1 MRARGQRIL
10 ATLILPVV
18 IGLGAVPARG
28 QQAMVKPPDSA
39 MEELKAKYRRPATV
53 PFPKENGFTRD
64 RELLGR
70 TLFFD
75 PRLSS
80 SNFISCATC
89 HNPAFSWGD
98 GLPKGIGHG
107 MKEVGRRTPTILNLA
122 WIEPLFWD
130 GRAPDLEAQ
139 ALGPIQAPGEMN
151 QSLEATIAKLKD
163 VEGYRRLFEIA
174 YPGEGITEKTLAKAI
189 ATFERTVVSGIAPFD
204 EWVAGKEDAI
214 SASAKRGFMLF
225 NTKAQCSAC
234 HSGWSFTDGSFHDIG
249 LASPDLGRG
258 KLIPNV
264 QRMQH
269 AFKTPTLRNVDH
281 RGPYMHDGSV
291 ATLEA
296 VVEYYN
302 SKFVSRPSLSH
313 EIKRLGLTPTDI
325 SDIVAFMKTLT
336 SADAPVPVPVVPR

>member
-1 MRARGQRIL
+1 MTCALGRQVLPTVIL
-10 ATLILPVV
+10 AVV
-18 IGLGAVPARG
+18 VGLAAVPARG
-28 QQAMVKPPDSA
+28 EQAMVKPPESA
-39 MEELKAKYRRPATV
+39 MEEMKAKYRRPAIV
-53 PFPKENGFTRD
+53 PFPK
-64 RELLGR
+64 
-70 TLFFD
+70 D

-89 HNPAFSWGD
+89 HTPAFSWGD

-151 QSLEATIAKLKD
+151 QSLEATIAKLRG

-174 YPGEGITEKTLAKAI
+174 YPGEGVTEKTLAKAI
-189 ATFERTVVSGIAPFD
+189 ATFEGTIVSGIAPFD
-204 EWVAGKEDAI
+204 EWVAGKDDAI

-225 NTKAQCSAC
+225 NTRARCSAC

-249 LASPDLGRG
+249 VASPDRGRG
-258 KLIPNV
+258 KLLENV
-264 QRMQH
+264 ERMQH

-281 RGPYMHDGSV
+281 RAPYMRDGSL
-291 ATLEA
+291 ASLEA
-296 VVEYYN
+296 VVDYYN
-302 SKFVSRPSLSH
+302 TRFVKRPSLSH
-313 EIKRLGLTPTDI
+313 EIQPLGLGQDGI
-325 SDIVAFMKTLT
+325 SDVVAFMTTLT
-336 SADAPVPVPVVPR
+336 SADAPVAVPVLPR